1 MAGAFCASLLGAAT
15 AHSQELERI
24 RQAGKIVIA
33 HRESAFPFSYLND
46 SKRPVGYS
54 MDICARL
61 VNAIRAQLKMPD
73 LRVEYLLVTPASRVP
88 EIVAHKASLE
98 CGSTT
103 NTAERRQSV
112 DYTVPH
118 FISSTRFLV
127 KKASG
132 IERIEDLAG
141 KRVISTKGTT
151 SLTVFQRR
159 NKELNL
165 NATVLEAEDH
175 TGAFAAVAQGKADA
189 FVMDDVLL
197 FGQRA
202 LADKPD
208 EYVVVGKPLTIEPY
222 AIMLAKGDPAFRTLL
237 GEEMRRLIR
246 TGEIQGLYTRWFE
259 RPVPPAGVNM
269 QMPMSFLLRDSFK
282 YPSER
287 VGDLTN

>member
-1 MAGAFCASLLGAAT
+1 
-15 AHSQELERI
+15 
-24 RQAGKIVIA
+24 
-33 HRESAFPFSYLND
+33 
-46 SKRPVGYS
+46 

-88 EIVAHKASLE
+88 DIVAHKASRE